1 MRTTISPGQWQPWT
15 AVSPLLGLINI
26 AQPSSQW
33 TGDPVSQREI
43 SNKSSNVAS
52 RSELGRLPLIINIYK
67 NFPYFILYLLRKNED
82 KLQFYSIFKH
92 DYKIS
97 SYLDSVKIR
106 TNNNKLMIETGRYNQ
121 TPHNDRFCP
130 VCNYG
135 IIEDEFHFLL
145 HCPKYSIPREKFYN
159 QIQHNLLILFTYLA
173 QN

>member
-43 SNKSSNVAS
+43 SNKASNVAS

-82 KLQFYSIFKH
+82 ILLLNKPFVPRKSFTIM
-92 DYKIS
+92 
-97 SYLDSVKIR
+97 VKIAF
-106 TNNNKLMIETGRYNQ
+106 TIILSKYLNILT
-121 TPHNDRFCP
+121 CP
-130 VCNYG
+130 
-135 IIEDEFHFLL
+135 I
-145 HCPKYSIPREKFYN
+145 
-159 QIQHNLLILFTYLA
+159 LILII
-173 QN
+173 

>member
-43 SNKSSNVAS
+43 SNKASNVAS

-82 KLQFYSIFKH
+82 KLLLNKPFVPRKSFTIM
-92 DYKIS
+92 
-97 SYLDSVKIR
+97 VKIAF
-106 TNNNKLMIETGRYNQ
+106 TIILSKYLNILT
-121 TPHNDRFCP
+121 CP
-130 VCNYG
+130 
-135 IIEDEFHFLL
+135 I
-145 HCPKYSIPREKFYN
+145 
-159 QIQHNLLILFTYLA
+159 LILII
-173 QN
+173 